1 MTRLRVLAKAALLA
15 AVAAPASASTVLN
28 VSIEDH
34 ARLSKFVVVG
44 KVVAQQGRLDPGNG
58 IETAITLKVSD
69 SLKGARKGD
78 VIVFHTRGGEF
89 DGVISQA
96 VGDAVF
102 KTGQTYLVFIEEID
116 GRLYNIGLST
126 GVWDIRDG
134 RPKTFVRAVQDGLL
148 LVGDAD
154 LENGPISYQDMVSRV
169 RFTLT
174 HPTFENTMLRET
186 FGARR

>member
-1 MTRLRVLAKAALLA
+1 MKRLGLFAAAATLA
-15 AVAAPASASTVLN
+15 VTAPASASSVLN

-44 KVVAQQGRLDPGNG
+44 RIVAQQGELDPANG
-58 IETAITLKVSD
+58 VETAVSLKVVESF
-69 SLKGARKGD
+69 KGAARKGNT
-78 VIVFHTRGGEF
+78 VVFHTRGGEF
-89 DGVISQA
+89 DGVLSQA

-126 GVWDIRDG
+126 GVWDIRAG
-134 RPKTFVRAVQDGLL
+134 KPQTFVRAVQDGLH
-148 LVGDAD
+148 LVGDAEM
-154 LENGPISYQDMVSRV
+154 ENGPIPYQEMGARV

-174 HPTFENTMLRET
+174 HPQFENAMLRET
-186 FGARR
+186 FGVRR